1 MIPSI
6 RAVSAP
12 GRIGSQTSDFAEVG
26 VKRGSIETSV
36 VPLRRAWAMIR
47 QSGSD
52 VSATLF
58 AQSTITLAFRKS
70 VDSCP
75 SKMPPA
81 VASGSAS
88 T

>member
-1 MIPSI
+1 
-6 RAVSAP
+6 
-12 GRIGSQTSDFAEVG
+12 
-26 VKRGSIETSV
+26 
-36 VPLRRAWAMIR
+36 MIR
-47 QSGSD
+47 QSGID

-58 AQSTITLAFRKS
+58 AQSTITFALRKS
-70 VDSCP
+70 VISWP